1 MLFFD
6 RGYCLPC
13 LTECNI
19 FLRSHF
25 SLDAMHYELLHYLS
39 YLNHE
44 KKSEHLIA
52 CLGTKS

>member
-44 KKSEHLIA
+44 KKSKHLIA